1 MLRNAVGGGSVSN
14 FPEKDVTNVFN
25 IISVTRGRV
34 DVNFPE
40 KKHFVTSLL
49 SLLCVVSLCFVPKS
63 HLFLSHRC
71 QNWKNWRRQKLQ

>member
-40 KKHFVTSLL
+40 KKHFVTLEWPLTDIMISLIDQWL
-49 SLLCVVSLCFVPKS
+49 SQVGYNHNV
-63 HLFLSHRC
+63 
-71 QNWKNWRRQKLQ
+71 N